1 MIICFDLETTWTN
14 PKTDKIIEIA
24 MIKLRED
31 NFEIIDSYNS
41 FINPEI
47 PIPTVIS
54 SITNIF
60 DEDVSLAPKIEEIR
74 QEILDFIW
82 NNILLWHNV
91 DFDINF
97 LVENWINVERN
108 LKIDTFFIANFLNFR
123 NESLNLEMLC
133 KHYKI
138 EISWFHRAINDT
150 KATAELFAKMLN
162 EFNWYSS
169 EKISLIKY
177 IFDLS
182 SDLNVKIMWRFLGLD
197 NLQNLSFWDF
207 ETIILKKVWIF
218 KIPEILNEFKQ
229 TDLDKIDIL
238 DYFKDLWNLEK
249 RDNQFKMAEK
259 VFESLDKNKKIVI
272 EAPTWLWKSFAYLI
286 PSIIYAKNIW
296 EKVYVSTNTKTLQDQ
311 LFEKDLKFLKAKLWQ
326 DFFYTKLKWKS
337 NYLSLKWFFDYIL
350 LWDLEYKDVSFFS
363 KISLWLLET
372 DFWELDELSFFPQE
386 YYLKNELTS
395 DRFNFE
401 KAKNIYLDYEFLE
414 KARKSIDFSDLVI
427 INHSLLFSD
436 LENENSILWSLQ
448 NIIIDEAHNIEDNIT
463 EVLKRRYNFKNFVEV
478 LAKIEKILTIKDV
491 NKLEFLVKKD
501 NIFSKLDLV
510 EDFWNTYIAGKTLA
524 DQAYKTVL
532 IWKDFYEEFDFAD
545 LLKKINLEIIWISDF
560 LKTQEKYDFS
570 REILYFENVL
580 DVLNVIFKSDNSD
593 SKIKILNFSE
603 NYWLYFE
610 YTVLSPWDYLKNN
623 FWDKIST
630 CVLTSATLSIN
641 NSFDYLKNILNL
653 EWFDF
658 LKFYS
663 DFDYKSQST
672 LFIPTD
678 LWNIKNSSQS
688 ISNFLKEFYEIVW
701 WNTLTLFTS
710 FASIKSIYVENSINL
725 KKMWI
730 NLLAQSIWWSK
741 TKILN
746 QFLEKPNESIILW
759 TDSFWEWVDITWW
772 KLKYLIIYKLPFQ
785 VPTDPIFQAR
795 SKAFKDPFLEYSIPK
810 AIIKLKQGFWRLI
823 RSKNDKWIVILLDD
837 RINTSWWNAFYNAF
851 PEDINIK
858 KWSSKQFLEI
868 IERKW

>member
-47 PIPTVIS
+47 PIPMVIS

-60 DEDVSLAPKIEEIR
+60 DEDVSLAPKIEEVR

-150 KATAELFAKMLN
+150 KATAELFVKMLD

-169 EKISLIKY
+169 EKTSLIKY

-207 ETIILKKVWIF
+207 ETIILKKVWVF

-326 DFFYTKLKWKS
+326 NFFYTKLKWKS

-510 EDFWNTYIAGKTLA
+510 EDFWNTYIARKTLA

-532 IWKDFYEEFDFAD
+532 IWKDFYEEFDFSD

-560 LKTQEKYDFS
+560 LKTQENYDFS

>member
-207 ETIILKKVWIF
+207 ETIILKKVWVF

-326 DFFYTKLKWKS
+326 NFFYTKLKWKS

-510 EDFWNTYIAGKTLA
+510 EDFWNTYIARKTLA

-532 IWKDFYEEFDFAD
+532 IWKDFYEEFDFSD

-560 LKTQEKYDFS
+560 LKTQENYDFS

>member
-47 PIPTVIS
+47 PIPMVIS

-60 DEDVSLAPKIEEIR
+60 DEDVSLAPKIQEIK

-97 LVENWINVERN
+97 LVENWINVEKN

-150 KATAELFAKMLN
+150 KATAELFAKMLD

-207 ETIILKKVWIF
+207 ETIILKKVWVF

-326 DFFYTKLKWKS
+326 NFFYTKLKWKS

-372 DFWELDELSFFPQE
+372 KFWELDELSFFPQE

-401 KAKNIYLDYEFLE
+401 KAKNIYLDYDFLE

-448 NIIIDEAHNIEDNIT
+448 NIIIDEAHNIEDNII

-510 EDFWNTYIAGKTLA
+510 EDFWNTYITRKTLA

-560 LKTQEKYDFS
+560 LKTQENYDFS

>member
-14 PKTDKIIEIA
+14 PKTDKIIEIS

-47 PIPTVIS
+47 PIPMVIS

-60 DEDVSLAPKIEEIR
+60 DEDVSLAPKIQEIK

-97 LVENWINVERN
+97 LIENWINVERN

-150 KATAELFAKMLN
+150 KATAELFVKMLD

-169 EKISLIKY
+169 EKTSLIKY

-207 ETIILKKVWIF
+207 ETIILKKVWVF

-401 KAKNIYLDYEFLE
+401 KSKNIYLDYEFLE

-510 EDFWNTYIAGKTLA
+510 EDFWNTYIARKTLA

-532 IWKDFYEEFDFAD
+532 IWKDFYEEFDFSD

-560 LKTQEKYDFS
+560 LKTQENYDFS

-623 FWDKIST
+623 FWNKIST

>member
-1 MIICFDLETTWTN
+1 MIICFDLETTGTN

-74 QEILDFIW
+74 QEILDFIG
-82 NNILLWHNV
+82 NNILLGHNV

-97 LVENWINVERN
+97 LVENGINVERN

-138 EISWFHRAINDT
+138 EISGFHRAINDT

-162 EFNWYSS
+162 EFNGYSS

-182 SDLNVKIMWRFLGLD
+182 SDLNVKIMGRFLGLD
-197 NLQNLSFWDF
+197 NLQNLSFGDF
-207 ETIILKKVWIF
+207 ETIILKKVGVF

-238 DYFKDLWNLEK
+238 DYFKDLGNLEK

-272 EAPTWLWKSFAYLI
+272 EAPTGLGKSFAYLI
-286 PSIIYAKNIW
+286 PSIIYAKNIG

-311 LFEKDLKFLKAKLWQ
+311 LFEKDLKFLKAKLGQ
-326 DFFYTKLKWKS
+326 DFFYTKLKGKS
-337 NYLSLKWFFDYIL
+337 NYLSLKGFFDYIL
-350 LWDLEYKDVSFFS
+350 LGDLEYKDVSFFS

-372 DFWELDELSFFPQE
+372 DFGELDELSFFPQE

-436 LENENSILWSLQ
+436 LENENSILGSLQ

-510 EDFWNTYIAGKTLA
+510 EDFGNTYIARKTLA

-532 IWKDFYEEFDFAD
+532 IGKDFYEEFDFSD
-545 LLKKINLEIIWISDF
+545 LLKKINLEIIGISDF
-560 LKTQEKYDFS
+560 LKTQENYDFS

-603 NYWLYFE
+603 NYGLYFE
-610 YTVLSPWDYLKNN
+610 YTVLSPGDYLKNN

-653 EWFDF
+653 EGFDF

-678 LWNIKNSSQS
+678 LGNIKNSSQS
-688 ISNFLKEFYEIVW
+688 ISNFLKEFYEIVGG
-701 WNTLTLFTS
+701 NTLTLFTS

-725 KKMWI
+725 KKMGI
-730 NLLAQSIWWSK
+730 NLLAQSIGGSK

-746 QFLEKPNESIILW
+746 QFLEKPNESIILG
-759 TDSFWEWVDITWW
+759 TDSFWEGVDITGG

-810 AIIKLKQGFWRLI
+810 AIIKLKQGFGRLI
-823 RSKNDKWIVILLDD
+823 RSKNDKGIVILLDD
-837 RINTSWWNAFYNAF
+837 RINTSWGNAFYNAF

-858 KWSSKQFLEI
+858 KGSSKQFLEI
-868 IERKW
+868 IERKG

>member
-1 MIICFDLETTWTN
+1 M
-14 PKTDKIIEIA
+14 
-24 MIKLRED
+24 
-31 NFEIIDSYNS
+31 
-41 FINPEI
+41 
-47 PIPTVIS
+47 
-54 SITNIF
+54 
-60 DEDVSLAPKIEEIR
+60 
-74 QEILDFIW
+74 
-82 NNILLWHNV
+82 
-91 DFDINF
+91 
-97 LVENWINVERN
+97 
-108 LKIDTFFIANFLNFR
+108 
-123 NESLNLEMLC
+123 
-133 KHYKI
+133 
-138 EISWFHRAINDT
+138 
-150 KATAELFAKMLN
+150 
-162 EFNWYSS
+162 
-169 EKISLIKY
+169 
-177 IFDLS
+177 
-182 SDLNVKIMWRFLGLD
+182 
-197 NLQNLSFWDF
+197 
-207 ETIILKKVWIF
+207 
-218 KIPEILNEFKQ
+218 
-229 TDLDKIDIL
+229 
-238 DYFKDLWNLEK
+238 
-249 RDNQFKMAEK
+249 
-259 VFESLDKNKKIVI
+259 I

-311 LFEKDLKFLKAKLWQ
+311 LFEKDLKFLKNKLWQ

-372 DFWELDELSFFPQE
+372 KLWELDELSFFPQE

-414 KARKSIDFSDLVI
+414 KARKSIDVSDLVI

-510 EDFWNTYIAGKTLA
+510 EDFWNTYITRKTLA

-532 IWKDFYEEFDFAD
+532 IWKDFYEEFDFSD

-560 LKTQEKYDFS
+560 LKTQENYDFS

>member
-150 KATAELFAKMLN
+150 KATAELFTKMLN

-207 ETIILKKVWIF
+207 ETIILKKVWVF

-249 RDNQFKMAEK
+249 RDNQFKMTEK

-478 LAKIEKILTIKDV
+478 LVKIEKILTIKDV

-560 LKTQEKYDFS
+560 LKTQENYDFS

-678 LWNIKNSSQS
+678 FWNIKNSSQS

-730 NLLAQSIWWSK
+730 NLY
-741 TKILN
+741 
-746 QFLEKPNESIILW
+746 
-759 TDSFWEWVDITWW
+759 
-772 KLKYLIIYKLPFQ
+772 KYLFTVK
-785 VPTDPIFQAR
+785 
-795 SKAFKDPFLEYSIPK
+795 
-810 AIIKLKQGFWRLI
+810 IK
-823 RSKNDKWIVILLDD
+823 
-837 RINTSWWNAFYNAF
+837 
-851 PEDINIK
+851 
-858 KWSSKQFLEI
+858 
-868 IERKW
+868 

>member
-1 MIICFDLETTWTN
+1 
-14 PKTDKIIEIA
+14 
-24 MIKLRED
+24 
-31 NFEIIDSYNS
+31 
-41 FINPEI
+41 
-47 PIPTVIS
+47 
-54 SITNIF
+54 
-60 DEDVSLAPKIEEIR
+60 
-74 QEILDFIW
+74 
-82 NNILLWHNV
+82 
-91 DFDINF
+91 
-97 LVENWINVERN
+97 
-108 LKIDTFFIANFLNFR
+108 
-123 NESLNLEMLC
+123 
-133 KHYKI
+133 
-138 EISWFHRAINDT
+138 
-150 KATAELFAKMLN
+150 MLN

-207 ETIILKKVWIF
+207 ETIILKKVWVF

-414 KARKSIDFSDLVI
+414 KARKSIDVSDLVI

-510 EDFWNTYIAGKTLA
+510 EDFWNTYITRKTLA

-532 IWKDFYEEFDFAD
+532 IWKDFYEEFDFSD

-560 LKTQEKYDFS
+560 LKTQENYDFS

>member
-1 MIICFDLETTWTN
+1 M
-14 PKTDKIIEIA
+14 
-24 MIKLRED
+24 
-31 NFEIIDSYNS
+31 
-41 FINPEI
+41 
-47 PIPTVIS
+47 
-54 SITNIF
+54 
-60 DEDVSLAPKIEEIR
+60 
-74 QEILDFIW
+74 
-82 NNILLWHNV
+82 
-91 DFDINF
+91 
-97 LVENWINVERN
+97 
-108 LKIDTFFIANFLNFR
+108 
-123 NESLNLEMLC
+123 
-133 KHYKI
+133 
-138 EISWFHRAINDT
+138 
-150 KATAELFAKMLN
+150 
-162 EFNWYSS
+162 
-169 EKISLIKY
+169 
-177 IFDLS
+177 
-182 SDLNVKIMWRFLGLD
+182 
-197 NLQNLSFWDF
+197 
-207 ETIILKKVWIF
+207 
-218 KIPEILNEFKQ
+218 
-229 TDLDKIDIL
+229 
-238 DYFKDLWNLEK
+238 
-249 RDNQFKMAEK
+249 
-259 VFESLDKNKKIVI
+259 
-272 EAPTWLWKSFAYLI
+272 I

>member
-207 ETIILKKVWIF
+207 ETIILKKVWVF
-218 KIPEILNEFKQ
+218 RIPEILDEFKQ
-229 TDLDKIDIL
+229 IDLDKIDIL

-326 DFFYTKLKWKS
+326 YFFYTKLKWKS

-372 DFWELDELSFFPQE
+372 KFWELDELSFFPQE

-532 IWKDFYEEFDFAD
+532 IWKDFYEEFDFSD

-560 LKTQEKYDFS
+560 LKTQENYDFS

-858 KWSSKQFLEI
+858 KWRSKQFLEI

>member
-150 KATAELFAKMLN
+150 KATAELFTKMLN

-207 ETIILKKVWIF
+207 ETIILKKVWVF

-249 RDNQFKMAEK
+249 RDNQFKMTEK

-478 LAKIEKILTIKDV
+478 LVKIEKILTIKDV

-560 LKTQEKYDFS
+560 LKTQENYDFS

>member
-207 ETIILKKVWIF
+207 ETIILKKVWVF

-326 DFFYTKLKWKS
+326 NFFYTKLKWKS

-401 KAKNIYLDYEFLE
+401 KSKNIYLDYEFLE

-510 EDFWNTYIAGKTLA
+510 EDFWNTYITRKTLA

-532 IWKDFYEEFDFAD
+532 IWKDFYEEFDFSD

>member
-207 ETIILKKVWIF
+207 ETIILKKVWVF

-326 DFFYTKLKWKS
+326 NFFYAKLKWKS

-510 EDFWNTYIAGKTLA
+510 EDFWNTYIARKTLA

-532 IWKDFYEEFDFAD
+532 IWKDFYEEFDFSD

-560 LKTQEKYDFS
+560 LKTQENYDFS

>member
-60 DEDVSLAPKIEEIR
+60 DEDVSLAPKIQEIR

-97 LVENWINVERN
+97 LVENWVNVEKN

-138 EISWFHRAINDT
+138 DISWFHRAINDT

-207 ETIILKKVWIF
+207 ETIILKKVWVF

-326 DFFYTKLKWKS
+326 YFFYTKLKWKS

-401 KAKNIYLDYEFLE
+401 KSKNIYLDYEFLE

-510 EDFWNTYIAGKTLA
+510 EDFWNTYITRKTLA

-532 IWKDFYEEFDFAD
+532 IWKDFYEEFDFSD

-560 LKTQEKYDFS
+560 LKTQENYDFS

>member
-60 DEDVSLAPKIEEIR
+60 DEDVSLAPKIQEIK

-207 ETIILKKVWIF
+207 ETIILKKVWVF

-326 DFFYTKLKWKS
+326 NFFYTKLKWKS

-532 IWKDFYEEFDFAD
+532 IWKDFYEEFDFSD

-560 LKTQEKYDFS
+560 LKTQENYDFS

-653 EWFDF
+653 DWFDF

-730 NLLAQSIWWSK
+730 NLLAQSIWWCK
-741 TKILN
+741 TKLLN